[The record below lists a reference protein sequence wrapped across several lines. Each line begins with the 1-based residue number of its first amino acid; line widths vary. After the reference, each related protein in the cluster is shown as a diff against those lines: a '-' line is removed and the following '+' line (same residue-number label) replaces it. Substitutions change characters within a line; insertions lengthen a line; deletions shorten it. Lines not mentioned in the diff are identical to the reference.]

1 MNWFNN
7 QNLKTKVILL
17 LSFPLFLLL
26 TLATLAYFES
36 IRLQE
41 EIDKLVQKDIT
52 NYISFNEL
60 FTQGLQA
67 GQATR
72 NHVFNTN
79 DNEALKN
86 YDGAL
91 KIFQD
96 AMDTLVLFAK
106 DNPGLTA
113 ELKSINELW
122 LSLDKQNRKAQ
133 ELAVTESI
141 TAAGDFLANSATPFW
156 RELKAKI
163 LDLKIEH
170 QKIVQLTSQAF
181 SEDLRMAENTLL
193 VILLL
198 ILLLTLSTVFFIIK
212 KIINPIKTLTDSVN
226 IIGQGNYKHKLPVL
240 SNDEIGVLSI
250 SVNKMTETIVQ
261 QLEHLNNLP
270 TPVLIVDNDFNITY
284 INKVGAA
291 VGNRTPEQLIGTKC
305 YDLMKTEHCRTENC
319 AVHRAMKNKN
329 QVNAVTVAKPLN
341 KDIAISYT
349 GSPMFDDSGKVV
361 GALEFVADISD
372 IKGLQDYLEKST
384 QKILI
389 EMEKFSAGDLSV
401 GLIVE
406 NTDDVIGKL
415 FTGFNNV
422 VTNIKNIILK
432 VTEAVQAT
440 ASAANQISS
449 STEEMAAGAQEQ
461 STQVAEVAA
470 GVEQMSK
477 TIFETTKNTEQ
488 ATSSSKNAG
497 RIAKE
502 GGNVVKETIK
512 GMNSIAQVVK
522 KSAESIQVL
531 GKSSDQIG
539 EIVQVIDDI
548 ADQTNLLALNAAI
561 EAARA
566 GEQGRGFAV
575 VADEVRKLAERT
587 TKATKEIA
595 TMIKQI
601 QRDTNEAVASMQ
613 QGTEEVEAGKKLAE
627 KAGASLQEIIL
638 GAEEV
643 VDIVTQVAAASEE
656 QSSTS
661 EQISANI
668 EAISNVIQESASG
681 IQQIARASEDLNKLT
696 LNLQELVSQFKLDA
710 YSDRRQVGYSK
721 SHLLN

>member
-1 MNWFNN
+1 
-7 QNLKTKVILL
+7 
-17 LSFPLFLLL
+17 
-26 TLATLAYFES
+26 
-36 IRLQE
+36 
-41 EIDKLVQKDIT
+41 
-52 NYISFNEL
+52 
-60 FTQGLQA
+60 
-67 GQATR
+67 
-72 NHVFNTN
+72 
-79 DNEALKN
+79 
-86 YDGAL
+86 
-91 KIFQD
+91 
-96 AMDTLVLFAK
+96 
-106 DNPGLTA
+106 
-113 ELKSINELW
+113 
-122 LSLDKQNRKAQ
+122 
-133 ELAVTESI
+133 
-141 TAAGDFLANSATPFW
+141 
-156 RELKAKI
+156 
-163 LDLKIEH
+163 
-170 QKIVQLTSQAF
+170 
-181 SEDLRMAENTLL
+181 
-193 VILLL
+193 
-198 ILLLTLSTVFFIIK
+198 
-212 KIINPIKTLTDSVN
+212 
-226 IIGQGNYKHKLPVL
+226 
-240 SNDEIGVLSI
+240 
-250 SVNKMTETIVQ
+250 
-261 QLEHLNNLP
+261 
-270 TPVLIVDNDFNITY
+270 
-284 INKVGAA
+284 
-291 VGNRTPEQLIGTKC
+291 
-305 YDLMKTEHCRTENC
+305 MKTEHCRTENC